1 TTGHDAEVGRSERDM
16 AGELTSDLDGHALGR
31 RRGGVGQIYSE
42 PGKTLHGA
50 LAGWELHLYQS
61 PPGSIRF
68 RMHTVRYGSTCRQPR
83 ELNRARPD
91 PHSPRELDP
100 AGLASVGL
108 RGAGRGP
115 GGIPGQSP
123 RRDKGWLLL
132 ALPRPPGSPGRDAW
146 RLGRDPRRPRHRDL

>member
-1 TTGHDAEVGRSERDM
+1 MSRSSTGASETWRVSSPAISM
-16 AGELTSDLDGHALGR
+16 VMPSGVAGGEWARLVPN
-31 RRGGVGQIYSE
+31 RGKPCTARW
-42 PGKTLHGA
+42 PGGSFKNRL
-50 LAGWELHLYQS
+50 
-61 PPGSIRF
+61 PRSIRF
-68 RMHTVRYGSTCRQPR
+68 RMHTVRYGSTWRQPR

-115 GGIPGQSP
+115 RGVPGQGP

-132 ALPRPPGSPGRDAW
+132 ALPRPTGSPGRDAW
-146 RLGRDPRRPRHRDL
+146 RLGRDPRRPSHRDL